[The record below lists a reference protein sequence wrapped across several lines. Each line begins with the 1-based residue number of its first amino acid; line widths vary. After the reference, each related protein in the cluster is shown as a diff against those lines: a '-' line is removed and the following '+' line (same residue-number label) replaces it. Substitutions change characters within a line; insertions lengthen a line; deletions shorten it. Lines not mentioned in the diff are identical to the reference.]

1 MKKLYSSWYNLFFF
15 IWINISTR
23 FLLSCLLQQNFALK
37 RGKYNLLKSSSRE
50 ETDSWVGTKSNLYS
64 WFALKGTLHS
74 ISCYSFLVFSFILYL
89 FRETDKNFSKV
100 GMDEW
105 HGGWLLKKN
114 IYCKFFVCLNMNWY
128 KFLPLFFFQWKIK
141 TLSLYCT
148 TLPNIVFR
156 CWKGWK
162 PAQVRNKQKIELIGL
177 GTSGSH
183 FIADY
188 RVFGVEWNIFL

>member
-1 MKKLYSSWYNLFFF
+1 MHFAPVVIYKVCLRTSREKVLKKLYSSWYNLFF

-105 HGGWLLKKN
+105 HGGWLLKK
-114 IYCKFFVCLNMNWY
+114 IYIVSFLYVWIWIDTNFFLY
-128 KFLPLFFFQWKIK
+128 FFFNGK
-141 TLSLYCT
+141 
-148 TLPNIVFR
+148 
-156 CWKGWK
+156 
-162 PAQVRNKQKIELIGL
+162 
-177 GTSGSH
+177 
-183 FIADY
+183 
-188 RVFGVEWNIFL
+188 